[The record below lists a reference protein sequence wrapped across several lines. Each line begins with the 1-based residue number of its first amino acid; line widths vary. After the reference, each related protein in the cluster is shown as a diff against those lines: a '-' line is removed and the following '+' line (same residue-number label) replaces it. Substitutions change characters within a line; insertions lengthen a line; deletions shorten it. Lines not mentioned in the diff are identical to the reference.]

1 MLLLLLLKAFCK
13 KKPVDHVRASGSRV
27 RPDPERAYAT
37 HLHRFP
43 RLKHADRIGDAQ
55 HRDGAGEPNA
65 ARTGRGRRQDHG
77 RRASRPTSSACA
89 IASSHWPRSR
99 AWSMA
104 RPVVG
109 STVAATKLSTPISI
123 PLSGFEAQAP
133 YSCVETRAWDRLAKA
148 ERTLRNTRSQSAVTS
163 SASGRQPGAMYK

>member
-77 RRASRPTSSACA
+77 RRGIQVLPPVIPNASRPTSSACA
-89 IASSHWPRSR
+89 IASSHWLRSR
-99 AWSMA
+99 AGSTA
-104 RPVVG
+104 RPVAG
-109 STVAATKLSTPISI
+109 SKVAATKLSTPIST
-123 PLSGFEAQAP
+123 PFSGFEVQAP
-133 YSCVETRAWDRLAKA
+133 YFCVGTRAWNRPAKA
-148 ERTLRNTRSQSAVTS
+148 ERTLRNTRSHPS
-163 SASGRQPGAMYK
+163 SF